1 MTHPELVPEPVV
13 TPAVTPDDLTL
24 LDQFE
29 ATTLAADAFGHREH
43 VRVGWTCLQLHDLAE
58 ASQRFISALKN
69 FANFHG
75 ATGLYHETITW
86 AFLLV
91 INERIGRMARP
102 HSWEEFAEE
111 NPDLLSGGAFLSH
124 YYRRET
130 LDSDLARN
138 VFVLPEFS
146 PEASDGGANESSGGA
161 R

>member
-1 MTHPELVPEPVV
+1 MTQPQLVPEPVITLV
-13 TPAVTPDDLTL
+13 VTPDDLTL

-43 VRVGWTCLQLHDLAE
+43 VRVGWTCLQLDDLAE
-58 ASQRFISALKN
+58 ASQRFINGLKN

-91 INERIGRMARP
+91 INERMGRMGRP
-102 HSWEEFAEE
+102 HSWQEFAEE

-130 LDSDLARN
+130 LASDLARK
-138 VFVLPEFS
+138 VFVLPDFS
-146 PEASDGGANESSGGA
+146 PGVIGGGANQSAGGA
-161 R
+161 L